1 MKVCA
6 RACGCVCTRT
16 CVCARGLVFMQT
28 RMCVPSSSPAPV
40 CGLADLYLSS
50 PVHLSKAAETSLD
63 VAKKRDR
70 PTHIIRGMNKQL
82 LVRLTK

>member
-6 RACGCVCTRT
+6 RACGCVCNRA

-50 PVHLSKAAETSLD
+50 PVHLSKAAETCLD
-63 VAKKRDR
+63 VAK
-70 PTHIIRGMNKQL
+70 TEIGLHTL
-82 LVRLTK
+82 SEE